1 MSKNTITKFE
11 VFTNQDN
18 ICLTGRLLGLIK
30 EEDLFPLL
38 NNKTFQRKIFSKG
51 TLSISEVAKA
61 IDNRDKDIDIRLIA
75 VVKEISGKTISQRTL
90 FVSDKLDFV
99 SNLTSPTEIAI
110 NGQDDTYMFVEE
122 VKNDEKVCNEN
133 G

>member
-18 ICLTGRLLGLIK
+18 ICMAGRLLGLIK

-61 IDNRDKDIDIRLIA
+61 IDNRDKDTDIRLIA
-75 VVKEISGKTISQRTL
+75 VIKEISGKTISQRTL

-99 SNLTSPTEIAI
+99 SNLTSSTEIAI